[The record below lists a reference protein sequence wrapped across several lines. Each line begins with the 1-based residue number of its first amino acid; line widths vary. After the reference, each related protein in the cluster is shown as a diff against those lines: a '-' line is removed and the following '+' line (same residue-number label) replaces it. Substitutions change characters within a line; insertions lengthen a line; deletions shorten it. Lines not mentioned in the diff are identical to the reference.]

1 MKKLYLI
8 LALLLAT
15 VFSYAQTINFCA
27 KAGINFSTLYL
38 NTPNSAGNG
47 QYIAGFNAGAIVDI
61 GFANFLIQPGLLYS
75 VKGQKVEV
83 FIGDGNQQ
91 GPSVVSGTE
100 RLNYLELPVNFLY
113 VIKEI
118 KFAKVYVGGGPY
130 VGYGLSVSVSADGKT
145 TSYSFNK
152 FQSNPDYGLNALL
165 GAEFKNR
172 ILVDAGYGFGLGNV
186 SDGNTLQNR
195 VISVSVGYMIK

>member
-8 LALLLAT
+8 LTLLFAT
-15 VFSYAQTINFCA
+15 FCSYGQTINWGA
-27 KAGINFSTLYL
+27 KAGINFATLYL
-38 NTPNSAGNG
+38 NTPNTAGNG
-47 QYIAGFNAGAIVDI
+47 QYIVGFNAGVIVDI

-75 VKGQKVEV
+75 EKGEKVEV
-83 FIGDGNQQ
+83 FIDDGNGP
-91 GPSVVSGTE
+91 GPSVVSGAE
-100 RLNYLELPVNFLY
+100 RLGYLELPVNFLY

-118 KFAKVYVGGGPY
+118 KFAKVYIGGGPY
-130 VGYGLSVSVSADGKT
+130 IGYGLSVSVYADGKT

-172 ILVDAGYGFGLGNV
+172 ILVNAGYGFGLGNV